1 MFWCHSW
8 RLKMFL
14 VTFDFEQSILRSSV
28 MEVVFINEYGS
39 HEISNQMFFYVIN
52 VLIFGNKWRTGYD
65 INIAK

>member
-1 MFWCHSW
+1 
-8 RLKMFL
+8 MFL

-39 HEISNQMFFYVIN
+39 REISNQMFFYVIN